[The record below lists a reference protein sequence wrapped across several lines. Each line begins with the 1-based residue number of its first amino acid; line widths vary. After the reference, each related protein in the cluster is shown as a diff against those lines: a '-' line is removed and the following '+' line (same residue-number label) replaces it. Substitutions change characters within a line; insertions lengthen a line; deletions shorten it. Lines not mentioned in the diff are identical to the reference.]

1 LLLGDIGYQ
10 VQSESTPEVAVEE
23 NMLSDSS
30 FDPTDGITCAD
41 INAEPV
47 GAECVCKYGFK
58 DFGVGCRRTQPLTL
72 LRILVETDTKDWR
85 LIDFENFAHVA

>member
-1 LLLGDIGYQ
+1 
-10 VQSESTPEVAVEE
+10 
-23 NMLSDSS
+23 MLSDSS
-30 FDPTDGITCAD
+30 FDPTVGITCAD

>member
-1 LLLGDIGYQ
+1 
-10 VQSESTPEVAVEE
+10 
-23 NMLSDSS
+23 MLSDSS
-30 FDPTDGITCAD
+30 FDPTVGITCAD

-72 LRILVETDTKDWR
+72 LRILVETDSGGFD
-85 LIDFENFAHVA
+85 LGDFLDFIWLARKILASD